1 MQIPL
6 TLPELPE
13 GLRALASVI
22 YGTFGMLAGGGMPQA
37 AAWMLRQ
44 EWGAY
49 AFALTVAA
57 ADAVMTLTR
66 DVKPLLRDT
75 AVFLLSAAE
84 TALLTALVTGEWGPC
99 AGPAILLAA
108 PLLPAALTAM
118 KAAELLKGIR
128 PGGR

>member
-22 YGTFGMLAGGGMPQA
+22 YGTFRMLAGGVVPQA
-37 AAWMLRQ
+37 AAWMLSR

-49 AFALTVAA
+49 AFALTVAV
-57 ADAVMTLTR
+57 ADAAVLLTLKG
-66 DVKPLLRDT
+66 KPLLRDT

-84 TALLTALVTGEWGPC
+84 TALLTELMTWEWGSG
-99 AGPAILLAA
+99 AGPAILPAALVLA
-108 PLLPAALTAM
+108 AALTAM
-118 KAAELLKGIR
+118 KAADLLKGER
-128 PGGR
+128 PAGR

>member
-22 YGTFGMLAGGGMPQA
+22 YGTFGMLAGGVIPQA
-37 AAWMLRQ
+37 AAWMLRR

-49 AFALTVAA
+49 AFALTIAV
-57 ADAVMTLTR
+57 ADAVMLLTL
-66 DVKPLLRDT
+66 DVRPLLRDT

-84 TALLTALVTGEWGPC
+84 TALLTALVTGEWGPG
-99 AGPAILLAA
+99 AASAMLLPTPFLAA
-108 PLLPAALTAM
+108 AVTAM
-118 KAAELLKGIR
+118 KAADLLKWGR
-128 PGGR
+128 PAGR